1 MENII
6 AFDRLDIGLA
16 RQLDQIFRNYGI
28 SILKENQVKRAAQVE
43 EGISTPRTRAE
54 GPKDGKVDP
63 NNEPHVGGNT
73 WQGGTGGSD
82 TLGLGGRGG
91 YGRLDLGHP
100 IHQVSE
106 EMKAEVSEEQK
117 SRMKEMAEDALEKK
131 LKELDMG
138 KLDWKR
144 YNSVRSHVDTQIQ
157 HLRSYLKDLQ
167 RRNEERVWL
176 KRQTDGE
183 LDDSRLV
190 DALTGEKDVFKR
202 RGNDDNENKDNSLGS
217 NPVNI
222 KLIVDISASMYRFN

>member
-1 MENII
+1 
-6 AFDRLDIGLA
+6 
-16 RQLDQIFRNYGI
+16 
-28 SILKENQVKRAAQVE
+28 
-43 EGISTPRTRAE
+43 
-54 GPKDGKVDP
+54 
-63 NNEPHVGGNT
+63 
-73 WQGGTGGSD
+73 
-82 TLGLGGRGG
+82 
-91 YGRLDLGHP
+91 
-100 IHQVSE
+100 
-106 EMKAEVSEEQK
+106 
-117 SRMKEMAEDALEKK
+117 MAEDALEKK

-144 YNSVRSHVDTQIQ
+144 YNSVRSSVDTQIQ

-222 KLIVDISASMYRFN
+222 KLIVDISASMYRFNQHDGRLDRLFEASVMIMEALRDDPRFKLSLIGHSGDAASIPLVNPETPLDEAN